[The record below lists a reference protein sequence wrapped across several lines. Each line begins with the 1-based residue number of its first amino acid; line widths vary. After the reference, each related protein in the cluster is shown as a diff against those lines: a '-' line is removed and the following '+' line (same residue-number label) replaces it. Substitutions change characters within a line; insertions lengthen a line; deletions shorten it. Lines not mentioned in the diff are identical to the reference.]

1 MTVCR
6 IRLVRDSAATGAFDW
21 AALADN
27 GTVLERGTAPLRP
40 PPPASE
46 CELLIASELVQLARI
61 AVPAAQQR
69 RISSALRYLVE
80 DIAIADPERLH
91 VAAAST
97 PARDAMHVGIVDRQW
112 MTQMLARLKLS
123 GLAARFAGP
132 ECLLPELPE
141 RAWTVVW
148 NGAESF
154 ARSGEFQ
161 GFALDLPGERDAPVA
176 LRLALEEARALD
188 SAPARIVVRAAAGTT
203 APALDQWTAALGVPV
218 EPGPVWDW
226 TGARRLSKLNLLQG
240 EFAARTGE
248 SAWTRTL
255 RRPALLAGAL
265 AIITTAGIAL
275 DWRMKVTERNAL
287 RAQMQQIFRTAF
299 GDNAVVVDA
308 PLQMSRALAQ
318 LRRQTGQIAGDDF
331 LALLGAVSAPL
342 LDPAKLRID
351 SIAYGNGRLT
361 LAIRPNDA
369 SQFSALFGEMRAK
382 SSIPGLDIKL
392 EPAESA
398 GRISLLATPAP
409 PGGK

>member
-6 IRLVRDSAATGAFDW
+6 IRLTRDSPATGAYEW
-21 AALADN
+21 AVLEDN
-27 GTVLERGTAPLRP
+27 GTVLETGTAPLRP
-40 PPPASE
+40 PPANQ

-61 AVPAAQQR
+61 PVPAAQQR

-91 VAAAST
+91 VAAASMQ
-97 PARDAMHVGIVDRQW
+97 ARDAVHVGIVDRQW
-112 MTQMLARLKLS
+112 MTQMLARLKLA
-123 GLAARFAGP
+123 GLAAGFAGP

-141 RAWTVVW
+141 RAWTVIW

-154 ARSGEFQ
+154 ARTGEFQ
-161 GFALDLPGERDAPVA
+161 GFSLDLPGEGDAPVA

-188 SAPARIVVRAAAGTT
+188 SAPARIVVRTAAGTT

-218 EPGPVWDW
+218 EAGAIWDW
-226 TGARRLSKLNLLQG
+226 PGARHQPRLNLLQG
-240 EFAARTGE
+240 EFAPRTGE
-248 SAWTRTL
+248 REWTRAL

-265 AIITTAGIAL
+265 AIVGTAGVAL
-275 DWRMKVTERNAL
+275 DWRIKATERNAL
-287 RAQMQQIFRTAF
+287 TAQMQQIFRTAF

-318 LRRQTGQIAGDDF
+318 LRRQAGQIADDDF

-342 LDPAKLRID
+342 LDPAKLRVD
-351 SIAYGNGRLT
+351 SIAYANGRLT
-361 LAIRPNDA
+361 LTVRPNDA
-369 SQFSALFGEMRAK
+369 SQFSTLLGEMRAK
-382 SSIPGLDIKL
+382 SSIPGLDVKL

-398 GRISLLATPAP
+398 GRISLLATAAP
-409 PGGK
+409 PGGR